1 MAPEDKEGWK
11 PKSEPQNGA
20 KGFRQPM
27 KIRARDEGH
36 AWQRKV
42 PWTNPRDKVA
52 GNRLCMG

>member
-27 KIRARDEGH
+27 KIRARDRESCLAKEG
-36 AWQRKV
+36 AL
-42 PWTNPRDKVA
+42 DKS
-52 GNRLCMG
+52 